1 MTDFIQCGYCLTLNN
16 YYTSPEID
24 ETLLS
29 LETDCYRTLKKKQNL
44 PHDFWNWKPKKG
56 DPPTKQFKG
65 EIMALRW
72 NDVTETKSVKI
83 VSMLSTIHLGQLMDK
98 GKKNHTTKEVIYKP
112 DVIVNHNKT
121 MGGVDLLRCI
131 LIPYFTQQWG
141 VKQYRKVGELMLDI
155 SFYNSFIVYQ
165 ELNPENG
172 IKDHMRY

>member
-56 DPPTKQFKG
+56 DPPTKEFKG
-65 EIMALRW
+65 GIMALQW
-72 NDVTETKSVKI
+72 NDVTKTKLVKI
-83 VSMLSTIHLGQLMDK
+83 VSMLSTIHLGELMDS
-98 GKKNHTTKEVIYKP
+98 GKKNRTTKEVIYKP
-112 DVIVNHNKT
+112 DIIVDYNKT
-121 MGGVDLLRCI
+121 MGGVDPLSRV

-141 VKQYRKVGELMLDI
+141 VKWYRKIGELVLDI
-155 SFYNSFIVYQ
+155 SVYSSLFVYQ
-165 ELNPENG
+165 KLNPEN
-172 IKDHMRY
+172 